1 MKDLRAAL
9 QRIDGRSY
17 RAYKDVAGSYSG
29 PGWELW
35 IDHVQGDPF
44 AAPSRVRLILS
55 AGTAGFPEWA
65 LSSRDRRSSS
75 ADFVNRAF
83 VRLLGEASRHD
94 GSGRSGEL
102 RALQPGQE
110 VLERTSVVFFPDGDL
125 ELRFT
130 AGLPAQGRR
139 VLGRAAI
146 RLLCE
151 GIPILAEA
159 VQAQALDLAALKRH
173 VETVEDA
180 QALRSQLA
188 ERGLVAF
195 VAAEACLPRRSG
207 VDDRPLHEARLFEVP
222 PELSVTLQTP
232 NGGSR
237 VGLGIPRGVTLITGG
252 GFHGKSTLLR
262 AIERG
267 VYDHVPGDGREAV
280 VTQADAVKVRAEDG
294 RSTSCV
300 DISGFIGLLPGGQ
313 DTRAFTTENAS
324 GSTSQ
329 AAAVVEALEL
339 GARCL
344 LIDEDTSATN
354 FMIRDARMQAL
365 VESEP
370 ITPLLDRIPEL
381 RQLGVSLV
389 VVVGGCGDY
398 LDVADTVIA
407 MEGYRPRWV
416 TQRAKEVATALPSQR
431 KSAVQPWSPPPGR
444 TTRFVQPGSIP
455 TGKRRGERPKIKV
468 PTLDRCLFG
477 REEVALGAVEQLV
490 EEAQIRAIAQA
501 WAWASSRA
509 FKGGTSLAAAVE
521 EILETVARE
530 GLEALQ
536 SSPAGN
542 LSEFRGHEL
551 GAFLNRLRSLRVEAE
566 G

>member
-1 MKDLRAAL
+1 MKRLRAAL

-17 RAYKDVAGSYSG
+17 RAYKDIRGSYLG

-55 AGTAGFPEWA
+55 AETAGFPEWA
-65 LSSRDRRSSS
+65 LRDRDRRSSS
-75 ADFVNRAF
+75 ADFVNRVLTGL
-83 VRLLGEASRHD
+83 VREASRRD
-94 GSGRSGEL
+94 GSGKSGEL

-110 VLERTSVVFFPDGDL
+110 VLERTSVVLFPDGDL

-151 GIPILAEA
+151 RIPDLAERVRA
-159 VQAQALDLAALKRH
+159 SALDLAALKRH

-180 QALRSQLA
+180 QALRAQLA
-188 ERGLVAF
+188 ERDLVAF
-195 VAAEACLPRRSG
+195 VAEGACLPRRSG
-207 VDDRPLHEARLFEVP
+207 VDDRPLPQAQLWEVP
-222 PELSVTLQTP
+222 PELSVTLETP
-232 NGGSR
+232 NAGPR
-237 VGLGIPRGVTLITGG
+237 IGLGIPRGVTLITGG

-262 AIERG
+262 ALERG
-267 VYDHVPGDGREAV
+267 VYDHLPGDGREAV
-280 VTQADAVKVRAEDG
+280 VTLRDAVKVRAEDG
-294 RSTSCV
+294 RATAGV
-300 DISGFIGLLPGGQ
+300 DISAFIGSLPGGQ
-313 DTRAFTTENAS
+313 DTSAFTTENAS

-329 AAAVVEALEL
+329 AAAVIEALEV
-339 GARCL
+339 GSRCL

-370 ITPLLDRIPEL
+370 ITPLLDRIADL
-381 RQLGVSLV
+381 RRLGVSLV

-398 LDVADTVIA
+398 LDVADTVIS
-407 MEGYRPRWV
+407 MEAYRPRCV
-416 TQRAKEVATALPSQR
+416 TARARAVAAELPSR
-431 KSAVQPWSPPPGR
+431 RSAEAAPWTSSPDDVSRPVSPR
-444 TTRFVQPGSIP
+444 SIP
-455 TGKRRGERPKIKV
+455 SGKRRGEGPKIKV

-477 REEVALGAVEQLV
+477 REEVELGAVEQLV
-490 EEAQIRAIAQA
+490 EESQVRAIAQA
-501 WAWASSRA
+501 WSWAAERVLQ
-509 FKGGTSLAAAVE
+509 GEPSLAEA
-521 EILETVARE
+521 VARIMSVVSEE

-536 SSPAGN
+536 FSPAGN
-542 LSEFRGHEL
+542 LSEFRAHEL
-551 GAFLNRLRSLRVEAE
+551 AAFLNRLRTLRI
-566 G
+566 GRR

>member
-1 MKDLRAAL
+1 MKRLRAAL

-17 RAYKDVAGSYSG
+17 RAYKDIRGSYLG

-55 AGTAGFPEWA
+55 AETAGFPEWA
-65 LSSRDRRSSS
+65 LRDRDRRSSC
-75 ADFVNRAF
+75 ADFVNRALTGL
-83 VRLLGEASRHD
+83 VREASRRD
-94 GSGRSGEL
+94 GSGKSGEL

-110 VLERTSVVFFPDGDL
+110 VLERTSVVLFPDGDL

-146 RLLCE
+146 RLLCDR
-151 GIPILAEA
+151 IPDLAERVRA
-159 VQAQALDLAALKRH
+159 SALDLEALKRH

-180 QALRSQLA
+180 QALRAQLA

-195 VAAEACLPRRSG
+195 VAEGACLPRRSG
-207 VDDRPLHEARLFEVP
+207 VDDRPLPQAQLWEVP
-222 PELSVTLQTP
+222 PELSVTLETP

-237 VGLGIPRGVTLITGG
+237 TGLGIPRGVTLITGG

-262 AIERG
+262 ALERG
-267 VYDHVPGDGREAV
+267 VYDHLPGDGREAV
-280 VTQADAVKVRAEDG
+280 VTLRDAVKVRAEDG
-294 RSTSCV
+294 RATAGV
-300 DISGFIGLLPGGQ
+300 DISAFIGSLPGGQ
-313 DTRAFTTENAS
+313 DTSAFTTENAS

-329 AAAVVEALEL
+329 AAAVIEALEV
-339 GARCL
+339 GSSCL

-370 ITPLLDRIPEL
+370 ITPLLDRIADL
-381 RQLGVSLV
+381 RRLGVSLV

-398 LDVADTVIA
+398 LDVADTVIS
-407 MEGYRPRWV
+407 MEAYRPRCV
-416 TQRAKEVATALPSQR
+416 TDRARSVATELPSR
-431 KSAVQPWSPPPGR
+431 RSAEAAPWNSSPADVSRPVSPR
-444 TTRFVQPGSIP
+444 SIP
-455 TGKRRGERPKIKV
+455 SGKRRGEGPKIKV

-477 REEVALGAVEQLV
+477 REEVELGAVEQLV
-490 EEAQIRAIAQA
+490 EESQVRAIAQA
-501 WAWASSRA
+501 WSWAAERVLQ
-509 FKGGTSLAAAVE
+509 GEPSLADA
-521 EILETVARE
+521 VARIMSVVSEE

-536 SSPAGN
+536 FSPAGN
-542 LSEFRGHEL
+542 LSEFRAHEL
-551 GAFLNRLRSLRVEAE
+551 AAFLNRLRTLRI
-566 G
+566 GRR